1 VEKASTLITETSR
14 PWWKQS
20 AFYVASGVRICRQ
33 DISGLIT
40 LVGLFA
46 LPPLAA
52 VIVGSQPGAL
62 AFWVATALP
71 WITITLGNI
80 AIVLAIEAID
90 AGQPV
95 VPAQIL
101 PASVRWLPRYLWA
114 NGITTVL
121 FWGLFTPLQ
130 SVITQQ
136 TNHWSWVSIAPLAI
150 LLLPMLFWHV
160 RLVFA
165 TYAAI
170 VDDQPGVRS
179 VIISIGIARRR
190 WLMVAAAFVGSVLVE
205 APIVGPLYLL
215 VLTIT
220 NPLVAGGFT
229 WAIVILMRPIFIA
242 TLHEIYQDFRP
253 ATAIAASCKMP
264 RPVPIWRYLHLRAT
278 LRLLRKK
285 WTLRSRLRA
294 QLILHYLGKPE

>member
-1 VEKASTLITETSR
+1 MATPISSIGQIQGLEENASSLPPAPGISR
-14 PWWKQS
+14 PWWKQATS
-20 AFYVASGVRICRQ
+20 YVASGMRICSQ
-33 DISGLIT
+33 DIPGLVT

-80 AIVLAIEAID
+80 AVVLAIEAID

-101 PASVRWLPRYLWA
+101 PAAVRWLPRYLWA
-114 NGITTVL
+114 NGITTLL
-121 FWGLFTPLQ
+121 FWGIFTPLQ
-130 SVITQQ
+130 WAITQE
-136 TNHWSWVSIAPLAI
+136 TNRWNWISLAPLAL
-150 LLLPMLFWHV
+150 LLLPMLFCHV

-179 VIISIGIARRR
+179 VIISIGIARHR
-190 WLMVAAAFVGSVLVE
+190 WLMVAAAFVGSVL
-205 APIVGPLYLL
+205 
-215 VLTIT
+215 
-220 NPLVAGGFT
+220 
-229 WAIVILMRPIFIA
+229 
-242 TLHEIYQDFRP
+242 
-253 ATAIAASCKMP
+253 
-264 RPVPIWRYLHLRAT
+264 
-278 LRLLRKK
+278 
-285 WTLRSRLRA
+285 
-294 QLILHYLGKPE
+294 